1 VTSVA
6 AEWLAAIEARRVS
19 FRVRAVAT
27 LFAEQADEDGYAS
40 IGRRYI
46 EKAAHAGSVL
56 DAAKALKV
64 LLGSKWLVIYRD
76 ADPETNTP
84 RTFRLANPTEGNPS

>member
-1 VTSVA
+1 VTTVA
-6 AEWLAAIEARRVS
+6 TEWLGAIEARRVS
-19 FRVRAVAT
+19 FRVLAVAK

-64 LLGSKWLVIYRD
+64 LLGSKWLVVYRD
-76 ADPETNTP
+76 ADTATNTP
-84 RTFRLANPTEGNPS
+84 RTFRLAIPKGNLS